1 MKDEIRD
8 LGTLVNLVAGRV
20 ANEIRQGSDTSLKEL
35 LWNVPTKI
43 LANYARDADDGQPLY
58 RFLPLTHWYQRRR
71 EALMVLSWGLGML
84 ALGFILGGGV

>member
-1 MKDEIRD
+1 MKDDIRNLD
-8 LGTLVNLVAGRV
+8 TLVNLVAGRV
-20 ANEIRQGSDTSLKEL
+20 VREVKEGSDKSLKEL
-35 LWNVPTKI
+35 LWNVPTNI